1 MKKLQVIMELKSPV
15 LPGSGEGLG
24 SLIDADIIYDNYGL
38 PYFPARRFK
47 GLLRESAVEVKEML
61 ELASIQYL
69 LGVGVDDVFGS
80 IGSQKEAPAVFRN
93 LFLTD
98 YSNIVDWLKWAFEEP
113 ESIVSKDTV
122 LDTFTEIRQQTAISL
137 QNGTAEENSLRTVR
151 VLKAGYTFTGGVEFN
166 IADDKLYGLLALA
179 CANLKYIGS
188 NRTRGLGEVVCS
200 LWDGQANLTQEILE
214 DLKGANCL
222 VQPRL

>member
-1 MKKLQVIMELKSPV
+1 MKKLHVMMELKSPV

-24 SLIDADIIYDNYGL
+24 SLIDTDIIYDNYGL

-47 GLLRESAVEVKEML
+47 GLLRESAVEVLEML

-93 LFLTD
+93 LYLTD
-98 YSNIVDWLKWAFEEP
+98 YSNIIDWLKWAFEEP

-137 QNGTAEENSLRTVR
+137 QNGTAEESSLRTVR
-151 VLKAGYTFTGGVEFN
+151 VLKAGYTFTGSVEFN
-166 IADDKLYGLLALA
+166 VADDKLYSLLALA

-188 NRTRGLGEVVCS
+188 NRTRGLGKVVCS
-200 LWDGQANLTQEILE
+200 LWDGQANLTQEILGA
-214 DLKGANCL
+214 LKGANCL
-222 VQPRL
+222 V